1 VELLNR
7 SLGDLGD
14 AFARN
19 RAMDQQ
25 TKEHELDRQ
34 MRQRLLDEQVKGRE
48 QVAELSKQGKET
60 FYVTDDDGNTHK
72 IEGPPGM
79 AEKMTAAGKK
89 VSANPP
95 QVTKPIAITY
105 DNGLVKATSYAN
117 DPEEAA
123 KYFNQ
128 MKTNLGAGTK
138 ATGELTPGSAV
149 YDRATGALINKNPS
163 AASMSQT
170 GFVETKKDIP
180 VEATPEKAHV
190 DPGMFGW
197 KWGPFGTKVVDAP
210 AQEAYTA
217 HETTRIPRGSA
228 FPPPP
233 TETATNAPAAAP
245 EPVPQAAQREVGKT
259 YTLPKG
265 RFTWTGSGWVPAQ

>member
-25 TKEHELDRQ
+25 KNEHELDRQ
-34 MRQRLLDEQVKGRE
+34 MRQRMLDEQVAGRKDTME
-48 QVAELSKQGKET
+48 ISKQGKET

-95 QVTKPIAITY
+95 QITKPIAITY

-163 AASMSQT
+163 AASKS
-170 GFVETKKDIP
+170 VEPVVTEKYPEVPAKPADITTHWFKP
-180 VEATPEKAHV
+180 DTTNSPATPYQ
-190 DPGMFGW
+190 
-197 KWGPFGTKVVDAP
+197 P
-210 AQEAYTA
+210 AKTIRRPPTPQELQ
-217 HETTRIPRGSA
+217 GSA